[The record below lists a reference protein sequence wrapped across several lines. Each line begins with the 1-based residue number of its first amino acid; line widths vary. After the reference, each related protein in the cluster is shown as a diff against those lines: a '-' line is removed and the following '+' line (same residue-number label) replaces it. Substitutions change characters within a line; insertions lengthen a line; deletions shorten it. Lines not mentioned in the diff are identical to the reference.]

1 MSTQSTTEVGT
12 VSDSGQ
18 AVPARQRFKDADS
31 MLNCYQRLFDED
43 NGLRARK
50 RASIQG
56 LKDGNP
62 IYSDSELRRDG
73 QGWRSNFNPRTAES
87 IHNSNS
93 ASLWSLMF
101 STEHLMQIKP
111 KSQIDLPPDQIA
123 EQCGIIAEEFSNVH
137 MQSADFLPARM
148 CVTNDIVDFGV
159 GWLFRLDQFDWRST
173 YVQHGAVKYPPR
185 MSIFSK
191 DYTVFFVEDT
201 LPLSKLMDMANDE
214 EFSKYG
220 WKAAEI
226 KKTIIRRY
234 APKQNPGTVNPRKQK
249 YDKSEWESVQQQ
261 TKNNDLGNEF
271 GDMEGLAVVWA
282 FVVDPKTNG
291 VSLFCVENA
300 QPVAGEQ
307 RDYLYMKADFQPGI
321 ENCCCPFYYNTG
333 DGYMRSIKGQLWMI
347 YPQLVT
353 QARMINALADAV
365 MLSATV
371 FWKDV
376 GQSAGRMRKI
386 GPVTQIPAG
395 AEPVNS
401 AFAPRF
407 DGLIQFHRMMDVE
420 MNQNAGV
427 YKKTL
432 EQQGNRTAEE
442 VRAEVDKDARLE
454 TFQAMIFYM
463 HCDRDV
469 KETFRRLV
477 NPDYPKDWPG
487 YKEAAEFK
495 KNCLKRGVDKR
506 LLDSDN
512 VLVRSV
518 RAMGLGS
525 ATMARQIGQRLQDM
539 AKEGAF
545 DTIGTREA
553 VRNVVA
559 QLVGWDEVDRFAPKS
574 TRDEIPTNETS
585 IAAMEDN
592 DIRAGL
598 PVKVGV
604 DQNHLLHADSV
615 LRNLSQLAQMY
626 MAGQQG
632 QAQPINPMQVMAAL
646 SIGLP
651 HLQEHL
657 DLAGRNPAFAQ
668 KVKPMQEAAKQLEQF
683 AKKVQQDVQKM
694 QQQMQEQA
702 AQEQENP
709 PLSPEER
716 AELRKD
722 AIAKKQIERSDAL
735 AIADKARRDFKVE
748 SDAVRKDRVAA
759 HKAGMD
765 ERQAQSAP
773 FNGGMPVVPTQGEM

>member
-1 MSTQSTTEVGT
+1 MADSTAEVSTVTDAGK
-12 VSDSGQ
+12 
-18 AVPARQRFKDADS
+18 AVPARQRFKNADS
-31 MLNCYQRLFDED
+31 VWDCYKRLFDED
-43 NGLRARK
+43 NQLRARK
-50 RASIQG
+50 RSAIQG

-62 IYSDSELRRDG
+62 LYSDAELRRDG

-101 STEHLMQIKP
+101 STEHLMQCKA
-111 KSQIDLPPDQIA
+111 KSNIDIPPDQLA
-123 EQCGIIAEEFSNVH
+123 EQCGVIAEEFTNIH
-137 MQSADFLPARM
+137 MQNSDFLPARM

-159 GWLFRLDQFDWRST
+159 GWLFRLDQYDWRSS

-191 DYTVFFVEDT
+191 DATVFFVEDT
-201 LPLSKLMDMANDE
+201 LPLSKLMALAESDDKSA
-214 EFSKYG
+214 FG
-220 WKAAEI
+220 WKPAEI
-226 KKTIIRRY
+226 KKTLIRRY
-234 APKQNPGTVNPRKQK
+234 APKKNPGQTNPRTQK

-261 TKNNDLGNEF
+261 TKNNDLGDEF

-282 FVVDPKTNG
+282 YVVDPKDG
-291 VSLFCVENA
+291 AVSMYCVENA
-300 QPVAGEQ
+300 QSTKTDV
-307 RDYLYMKADFQPGI
+307 RDYLYMKEAVQPSM

-386 GPVTQIPAG
+386 GPVTQLPAG
-395 AEPVNS
+395 AEPINA

-407 DGLIQFHRMMDVE
+407 EGLIQFHHMMDVE

-432 EQQGNRTAEE
+432 EGQGNRTAEE
-442 VRAEVDKDARLE
+442 VRAEVEKDARLE

-469 KETFRRLV
+469 RETFRRLV
-477 NPDYPKDWPG
+477 NPDYPETWPG
-487 YKEAAEFK
+487 YAQAQEFK

-506 LLDSDN
+506 LLNADN
-512 VLVRSV
+512 VIVRSV

-525 ATMARQIGQRLQDM
+525 ATLARNIGLRLKEMADAGNFDAIGS
-539 AKEGAF
+539 
-545 DTIGTREA
+545 REA
-553 VRNVVA
+553 VRSVVA
-559 QLVGWDEVDRFAPKS
+559 QLVGWDEVDRFAPKA
-574 TRDEIPTNETS
+574 TRDEIPTNESS
-585 IAAMEDN
+585 IATMEDN
-592 DIRAGL
+592 DIRGGQ
-598 PVKVGV
+598 PVKVGT
-604 DQNHLLHADSV
+604 DQNHLLHAESV
-615 LRNLSQLAQMY
+615 FKNLMQMAQAY

-632 QAQPINPMQVMAAL
+632 QGQQLNPMQVMA
-646 SIGLP
+646 SFRVGLP
-651 HLQEHL
+651 HLLEHL
-657 DLAGRNPAFAQ
+657 ALAEKNPAFAQ
-668 KVKPMQEAAKQLEQF
+668 KVKPMQEAAKKLVQF
-683 AKKVQQDVQKM
+683 STNVESDVQRM
-694 QQQMQEQA
+694 QQKMQEQA
-702 AQEQENP
+702 AQEQQNP

-735 AIADKARRDFKVE
+735 AVADKQRRDFKVE

-765 ERQAQSAP
+765 AQRAQPAP
-773 FNGGMPVVPTQGEM
+773 MMGAMPVVPTEGEM